1 MATIK
6 IADLKSRVGTVIPG
20 VKGII
25 VSVFPPKEGKGEH
38 GAWKLQNISIEE
50 DGVKTQVTLSGLETL
65 SENDKGKEIQF
76 ESKGTKFGLKGVSV
90 EEREHNGKT
99 YMGVKVTKTAQIRWV
114 GASESV
120 QEDAVDN
127 DSEPKTATE
136 LNKALDNHFK
146 TPRNIKT
153 PQQRM
158 GQFIGLFYLSLKEVR
173 AQNDPDLDAI
183 MNEDNLFKAAMF
195 AAIQGVKE
203 GLADKIQ
210 VEEHDEF

>member
-99 YMGVKVTKTAQIRWV
+99 YMGVKITKTAQIRWV

-127 DSEPKTATE
+127 EPKTATE

-146 TPRNIKT
+146 NRPNVKT
-153 PQQRM
+153 PQERIKQL
-158 GQFIGLFYLSLKEVR
+158 GSLYDLCLIEASKVPNIELGDVKDVASCFFIS
-173 AQNDPDLDAI
+173 
-183 MNEDNLFKAAMF
+183 AMR
-195 AAIQGVKE
+195 E
-203 GLADKIQ
+203 GLADKME
-210 VEEHDEF
+210 VEEHDAF